1 MGELCMSSEYSD
13 VTFIVEN
20 QKIPAHRVILA
31 SRSSYFR
38 ALLYGGLAESTQS
51 EIELNVPLVAFKTLL
66 EYIYTGFMSLSQ
78 IKEEH
83 ILDTLGLANQYGFE
97 ALEEAISTY
106 LKKKLSL
113 ENSCA
118 ILDAAR
124 LYNLETLTAVCMT
137 FMDRNATSVLSHPT
151 FKCLSQSSLCSLLQ
165 RDSFFAQEI
174 EIFNAVHDW
183 IKYNQTADIAVGH
196 IFLYSYYILNEIC
209 REFTQRRKEPISM
222 TKICH

>member
-1 MGELCMSSEYSD
+1 MVRIYSKTKIINQTKCLITAEFSQQMGELCLSSEYSD

-31 SRSSYFR
+31 SRSTYFR

-51 EIELNVPLVAFKTLL
+51 EIQLNVPLVAFKTLL
-66 EYIYTGFMSLSQ
+66 EYIYTGYMSLSQ

-97 ALEEAISTY
+97 ALEEAISSY

-113 ENSCA
+113 DNCCA

-137 FMDRNATSVLSHPT
+137 FMDRNASSVLAHQT
-151 FKCLSQSSLCSLLQ
+151 FKCLSQSSLCSLLE

-174 EIFNAVHDW
+174 DIFNAVFDW
-183 IKYNQTADIAVGH
+183 CQYNETVDTAVSIR
-196 IFLYSYYILNEIC
+196 IF
-209 REFTQRRKEPISM
+209 
-222 TKICH
+222 